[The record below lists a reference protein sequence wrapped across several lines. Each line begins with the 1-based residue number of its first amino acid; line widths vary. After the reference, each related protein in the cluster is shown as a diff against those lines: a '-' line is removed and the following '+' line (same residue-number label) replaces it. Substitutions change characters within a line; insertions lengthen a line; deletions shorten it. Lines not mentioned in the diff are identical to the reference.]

1 MRISDWSSDVCSS
14 DLQDVGRDRL
24 AQRLDAV
31 RRGIAV
37 MSVAQRLAGGLD
49 DMLGRL
55 EVRLADAEVDD
66 VPPLGRQRRGSG
78 KDLEGGLG
86 SEAGQVF
93 GEAQIGH
100 GGNSR
105 VVSWPLYAGRR
116 RCPQRACLTRGR
128 GGGT

>member
-78 KDLEGGLG
+78 KDLDEIARA
-86 SEAGQVF
+86 SCRD
-93 GEAQIGH
+93 
-100 GGNSR
+100 R
-105 VVSWPLYAGRR
+105 VCQYVSSPVVTESLKKK
-116 RCPQRACLTRGR
+116 QHIN
-128 GGGT
+128 